1 MTISAYQVDN
11 IIKAYSKQSKTRFR
25 VADEQNPSPDRYADL
40 VTLSG
45 SDSMRAEANKK
56 ISYSLLDVLLKDKKI
71 AL

>member
-25 VADEQNPSPDRYADL
+25 LADQQNPSPDRYADL